1 MSSLPTEFSAGY
13 LKLPEIMATGARDL
27 IYRIGCAFRLFLR

>member
-1 MSSLPTEFSAGY
+1 MFSLPTEFSADY
-13 LKLPEIMATGARDL
+13 LKLPEIMATGACDL